1 MVNMENQNITLSV
14 PKEILKQ
21 VKLIAVQ
28 KNTSVSKLLTQKL
41 QEIVEK
47 EKAYLRAK
55 ERQVY
60 LVQEGFD
67 MQVNEQPS
75 WKRDELYD
83 R

>member
-1 MVNMENQNITLSV
+1 MENQNITLSI

-67 MQVNEQPS
+67 LQVKEQPS

>member
-1 MVNMENQNITLSV
+1 MENQNITLSI

-47 EKAYLRAK
+47 ENAYLRAK

-67 MQVNEQPS
+67 LQVKEQPS
-75 WKRDELYD
+75 WERDELYE